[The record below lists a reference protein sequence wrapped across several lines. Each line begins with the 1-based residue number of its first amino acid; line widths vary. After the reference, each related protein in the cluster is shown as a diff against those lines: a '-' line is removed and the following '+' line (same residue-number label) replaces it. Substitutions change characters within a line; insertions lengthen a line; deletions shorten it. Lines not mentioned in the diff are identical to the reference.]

1 MLDPTD
7 ETSRSTQVG
16 NNFGLNMQHVSGGR
30 LQVRGI
36 GDQLGHGPA
45 HRHRL
50 VRRTGE
56 MQRHLRRNPTPELAF
71 QRQVE
76 GRDDTD
82 ATLIRRLSEVG
93 KRREI
98 HRQDLTLAAS
108 LYA

>member
-1 MLDPTD
+1 
-7 ETSRSTQVG
+7 
-16 NNFGLNMQHVSGGR
+16 
-30 LQVRGI
+30 
-36 GDQLGHGPA
+36 
-45 HRHRL
+45 
-50 VRRTGE
+50 
-56 MQRHLRRNPTPELAF
+56 MQRHFRRDPTPELAF